1 MSDFLK
7 GVIVM
12 AGFIGS
18 ALSSLFREQ
27 ETLVE
32 NAKAIGGIA
41 ACRIHRRE
49 HVTDMATGEGRFV
62 WRIEFKTAED
72 AEVFDTAI
80 RSIVDSVTEEAR

>member
-1 MSDFLK
+1 
-7 GVIVM
+7 M

-18 ALSSLFREQ
+18 ALSSLFKENESLLQQAR
-27 ETLVE
+27 TL
-32 NAKAIGGIA
+32 GGIA

-72 AEVFDTAI
+72 AETFDSAV
-80 RSIVDSVTEEAR
+80 RSIVDAITEGGG